1 MARPAGLSNT
11 QIGSARTIAGAI
23 AIDNATLTD
32 ANIPATDGLGAIDC
46 TGFDTIFVGVE
57 IVAGTNP
64 TATIEALFRDAD
76 AADGSR
82 WTRALLGARDG
93 VTLAALAVEDTG
105 ALAPLTMVELRVY
118 GRPVVFLRV
127 KAVTNSASTTS
138 MKILVMGGKTRNI
151 ASLNRG

>member
-1 MARPAGLSNT
+1 MARPAGLSNS
-11 QIGSARTIAGAI
+11 QLGAARTIAGAI
-23 AIDNATLTD
+23 AADSGTLTD
-32 ANIPATDGLGAIDC
+32 ANIPVAGAIDC

-57 IVAGTNP
+57 IAAGSSP

-93 VTLAALAVEDTG
+93 VTLGALAVEDTG
-105 ALAPLTMVELRVY
+105 ALASLTMVELHVF
-118 GRPVVFLRV
+118 GRPLVFLRV
-127 KAVTNSASTTS
+127 KAVTNSGSTT
-138 MKILVMGGKTRNI
+138 NI